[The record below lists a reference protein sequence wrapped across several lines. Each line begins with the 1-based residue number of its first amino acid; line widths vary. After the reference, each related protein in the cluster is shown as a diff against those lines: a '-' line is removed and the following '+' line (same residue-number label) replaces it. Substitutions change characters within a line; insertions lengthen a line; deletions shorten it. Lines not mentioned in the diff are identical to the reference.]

1 MTGLSVF
8 LVELIV
14 IRFEYFF
21 DNSVAIV
28 AHQIFEG
35 RFACNETLRGH
46 IIHKLAEIELIPL
59 LALIV
64 NKRAEASNAAYD
76 VLKDEHK
83 REVYD
88 QYGLEGLKEGMG
100 AGGTG
105 SIFPY
110 SYICI
115 SCF

>member
-1 MTGLSVF
+1 MFIEKST
-8 LVELIV
+8 I
-14 IRFEYFF
+14 EYKISDRNPEAPPEKF
-21 DNSVAIV
+21 
-28 AHQIFEG
+28 
-35 RFACNETLRGH
+35 
-46 IIHKLAEIELIPL
+46 KEI
-59 LALIV
+59 
-64 NKRAEASNAAYD
+64 SAAYD